1 VRNLLTDVA
10 GIAVGHATDLALG
23 SGVTAIV
30 FDRPATAAVC
40 VLGGA
45 PGGRDTGLL
54 APEMTVDAVDAI
66 VLSGGSAFGLDAAGG
81 VQAALREMGRGYAV
95 RDARVPIVP
104 QAIIFDLLNGGNK
117 DWGRFSPYRELG
129 YAAAQD
135 SGVQMGGGDSATAAG
150 FALGSVG
157 GGTGATTAMVKGGLG
172 SASART
178 EAGHTVGAIAIVNA
192 VGSPLIG
199 GGPWFWA
206 APYEMDAEFGGLGW
220 PDRIDTTLRL
230 KGGPGIDTTATS
242 TTIGLIATDAT
253 LTKAQAHRLA
263 IMAHDGL
270 ARAVLPAHAPLDG
283 DTIFAVATGYRP
295 LGEAIPELTALG
307 FAATLVMAR
316 AIARGVFDASA
327 LPIPSGQ
334 PSWRDRFDA
343 TQSTSP

>member
-10 GIAVGHATDLALG
+10 GVAVGHATDVALG

-54 APEMTVDAVDAI
+54 APEMTVEAVDAI

-95 RDARVPIVP
+95 RDARIPIVP

-129 YAAAQD
+129 YAAARAA
-135 SGVQMGGGDSATAAG
+135 GGDSAPAADL
-150 FALGSVG
+150 ALGSVG
-157 GGTGATTAMVKGGLG
+157 GGTGATTATVKGGLG

-178 EAGHTVGAIAIVNA
+178 DAGHTVGAIAIVNA

-199 GGPWFWA
+199 SGPWFWA
-206 APYEMDAEFGGLGW
+206 APYERDAEFGGLGW
-220 PDRIDTTLRL
+220 PARIDTTLRL
-230 KGGPGIDTTATS
+230 KGGPGIDATATS
-242 TTIGLIATDAT
+242 TTIGLVATDAT

-270 ARAVLPAHAPLDG
+270 ARAVLPAHAPMDG
-283 DTIFAVATGYRP
+283 DTIFAAATGYRP
-295 LGEAIPELTALG
+295 LGEAIPDLTALG
-307 FAATLVMAR
+307 FAATMVMAR
-316 AIARGVFDASA
+316 AIARGVFAATA
-327 LPIPSGQ
+327 LPVPGGQ
-334 PSWRDRFDA
+334 PAWRDRFGA
-343 TQSTSP
+343 AQSGNC